1 MEKILGRHPRAC
13 FIVKVD
19 QTSKNC
25 QNSAILEQKF
35 SFLYAVASHAKSSCL
50 KVSQSSMLNSGVIL
64 VLLSK
69 YVIIH
74 IKMLLSLK
82 ASEHDWHSVAL
93 GLKVSHSASNQ
104 CSI

>member
-1 MEKILGRHPRAC
+1 M
-13 FIVKVD
+13 D

-64 VLLSK
+64 VLLYK
-69 YVIIH
+69 YVVIQV
-74 IKMLLSLK
+74 KMLLSLK
-82 ASEHDWHSVAL
+82 ASGHNGHSVAL
-93 GLKVSHSASNQ
+93 GLKVSHSL
-104 CSI
+104 SIKVKILEGIMRIL